1 VRRGDCVRICAGWMS
16 GSIGYVER
24 VDGDRALVMIQ
35 GHHFPFP
42 RLERVELA
50 HLRRVDLQR
59 ERDRAAR
66 ESVGEAPF

>member
-1 VRRGDCVRICAGWMS
+1 MKRGDCVRICAGWMS
-16 GSIGYVER
+16 GQIGYVER
-24 VDGDRALVMIQ
+24 IDDGRALVMVH
-35 GHHFPFP
+35 GGAFPFP
-42 RLERVELA
+42 RLERVEVG

>member
-1 VRRGDCVRICAGWMS
+1 
-16 GSIGYVER
+16 
-24 VDGDRALVMIQ
+24 MIQ